1 MLWNVRK
8 RCNNYLYLS
17 CQSLQSPDHDMNT
30 TRKRACLTLLS
41 ELEKLEEFP
50 QLIWHFQ
57 ADSVQFLMISWDFW
71 WLCLFWLGI
80 LLWNR
85 IKSKIWPSHAS
96 VFWVFVQYSSGCA
109 HYLRL
114 PLSCPDPSTKWPWSS
129 WSGPYS
135 PPSPHPSL
143 TMSQKFW

>member
-8 RCNNYLYLS
+8 RRNNYLYLS
-17 CQSLQSPDHDMNT
+17 CQPFQSPDDDMNT
-30 TRKRACLTLLS
+30 MRRRSCLTLLS
-41 ELEKLEEFP
+41 ELEKLEESP
-50 QLIWHFQ
+50 QLIWHFHVES
-57 ADSVQFLMISWDFW
+57 AQFPMISWDFW
-71 WLCLFWLGI
+71 WLCLFWSGI

-85 IKSKIWPSHAS
+85 MKSKIWPSRAS
-96 VFWVFVQYSSGCA
+96 VFRVFVQYSSGCA

-114 PLSCPDPSTKWPWSS
+114 PLSSPDPSTKWPWSS